1 LNIRASVPSDA
12 DALERLLRQLHPDRP
27 VMLRPDE
34 VRQSARSFVATEA
47 DLVVGF
53 ALATF
58 VDYGLSS
65 YGMIEELV
73 VDTSQR
79 GRGVGTALLTA
90 CQEWLT
96 EQRIEV
102 VFVSALDDAAEAFYR
117 RYGFV
122 PCQGSW
128 LYWVP
133 TTEPA
138 RTPGAG

>member
-1 LNIRASVPSDA
+1 LTIRPILPDDTA
-12 DALERLLRQLHPDRP
+12 ALERLMRQLHPDRP
-27 VMLRPDE
+27 ATFRPDGI
-34 VRQSARSFVATEA
+34 RQGARSFVATEA

-58 VDYGLSS
+58 VDYGLSG

-73 VDTSQR
+73 VDAGDR

-90 CQEWLT
+90 CREWLT

-102 VFVSALDDAAEAFYR
+102 VFVSALDDPAEAFYR
-117 RYGFV
+117 HSGFV
-122 PCQGSW
+122 LCHGSW

-133 TTEPA
+133 PV
-138 RTPGAG
+138 RPV

>member
-1 LNIRASVPSDA
+1 LDIRP
-12 DALERLLRQLHPDRP
+12 ALLGDTAAFERLLRQLHPDQP
-27 VMLRPDE
+27 VTFRCDQI
-34 VRQSARSFVATEA
+34 RQGARSFVATEA
-47 DLVVGF
+47 DVVVGF

-79 GRGVGTALLTA
+79 RRGVGTALLTA
-90 CQEWLT
+90 CREWLT

-102 VFVSALDDAAEAFYR
+102 VFVSALDDAAEAFYQQR
-117 RYGFV
+117 GFV

-133 TTEPA
+133 PVL
-138 RTPGAG
+138 PV